1 MANQTNIESAK
12 KMLEVIPMVM
22 GGVGREMRKR
32 QVIDITMPQ
41 FRALM
46 TIRFHPEIAM
56 SGIAQH
62 LDVTLSSASKL
73 IDGLVDRGW
82 VQRAESAEDRRKT
95 LLSLSPAGKEIIEE
109 FHQQKLNYFTELLK
123 DLTDEECITLNNAA
137 NILHTIFDPMVP
149 EHIKRIKEGE
159 LK

>member
-1 MANQTNIESAK
+1 MANETNLESAK

-32 QVIDITMPQ
+32 QVLEVSMPQ

-46 TIRFHPEIAM
+46 TIRFHPEIPM
-56 SGIAQH
+56 SGIAKH

-82 VQRAESAEDRRKT
+82 VQRAESVDDRRKT
-95 LLSLSPAGKEIIEE
+95 LLSLSPAGKEVIEE
-109 FHQQKLNYFTELLK
+109 HHKAKLKYFTELLK
-123 DLTDEECITLNNAA
+123 DLTDEECIILHKAG
-137 NILHTIFDPMVP
+137 NILHTIFAPMEP
-149 EHIKRIKEGE
+149 EHIKIMRQGE
-159 LK
+159 MK